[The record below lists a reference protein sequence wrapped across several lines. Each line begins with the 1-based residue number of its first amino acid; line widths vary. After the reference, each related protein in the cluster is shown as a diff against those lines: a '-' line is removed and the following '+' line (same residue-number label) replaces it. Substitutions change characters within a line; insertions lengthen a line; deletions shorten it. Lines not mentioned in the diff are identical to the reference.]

1 MQFIRQI
8 AKSVE
13 ILSSMFSLTTLIYL
27 KLASWCVIKRMNN
40 IMHVCEQSNAS
51 MYWNW
56 EP

>member
-8 AKSVE
+8 AKSSE

-27 KLASWCVIKRMNN
+27 KLVGVVIKRMNN

-51 MYWNW
+51 MYWN
-56 EP
+56 